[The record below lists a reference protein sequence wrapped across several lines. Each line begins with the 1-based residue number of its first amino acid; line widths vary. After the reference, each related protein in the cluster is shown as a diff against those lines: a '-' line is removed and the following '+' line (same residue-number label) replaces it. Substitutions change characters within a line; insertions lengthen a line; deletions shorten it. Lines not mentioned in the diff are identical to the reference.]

1 MKRLYISL
9 VIIILI
15 IAIGIMSIYL
25 IAAQNQK
32 LYGEIDNVISKYAE
46 GADITHDIEALE
58 STFRSYNRLVGSIS
72 SDERIQ
78 QIEESISR
86 LKAMYIAQSDEF
98 LAECYLVKTIAKEIL
113 DEQKP
118 TVQRLL

>member
-9 VIIILI
+9 VIIVLI
-15 IAIGIMSIYL
+15 IALGVLSICL
-25 IAAQNQK
+25 ISLQNQK
-32 LYGEIDNVISKYAE
+32 LYGEIDNVIEKYSN
-46 GADITHDIEALE
+46 GLDVTQDIVALE
-58 STFRSYNRLVGSIS
+58 ETFRSYNRLVGSIS

-78 QIEESISR
+78 QMEEAISR
-86 LKAMYIAQSDEF
+86 LKAMYITDSDEF

-113 DEQKP
+113 DEQTP

>member
-46 GADITHDIEALE
+46 GADITQDIEALE